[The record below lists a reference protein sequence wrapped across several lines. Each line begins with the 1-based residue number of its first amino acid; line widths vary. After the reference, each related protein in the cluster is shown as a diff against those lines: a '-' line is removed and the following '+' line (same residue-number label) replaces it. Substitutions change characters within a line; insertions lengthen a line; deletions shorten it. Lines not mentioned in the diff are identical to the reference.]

1 MEILIWFGGGLF
13 LGLYIGNEKLRTKI
27 NDSISKII
35 NKNKDQESDTKKGKK
50 S

>member
-1 MEILIWFGGGLF
+1 MDILIWFGGGVF

-27 NDSISKII
+27 NEGVSKVI
-35 NKNKDQESDTKKGKK
+35 NKTKESKDNKKGKK